1 MASFL
6 AWRVHL
12 VHFVV
17 FGVPVLG
24 LVGAVGVQEIR
35 GRREAVHLEAPRR
48 RPARPRTERRSAES
62 LSLHWAGLGLVIA
75 AAIHA
80 VVIREHFQEDLLY
93 GLFFL
98 LVTVVQ
104 LWLAAEIFLR
114 PSRRMVRYV
123 AAMSAWIIVLYV
135 ATRTTGLPVG
145 PSPWRPEA
153 VGALDIAAGCAELV
167 TLVGCAVQLRSTSM
181 AARLFAQRLP
191 GVTP

>member
-17 FGVPVLG
+17 FGVPVVG
-24 LVGAVGVQEIR
+24 LVGAIGVQEIR
-35 GRREAVHLEAPRR
+35 GRRGAGHLDESRR
-48 RPARPRTERRSAES
+48 RTARPRTTRRHPEPLS
-62 LSLHWAGLGLVIA
+62 LSWASLGLVIA

-80 VVIREHFQEDLLY
+80 AVIRAHFQEDLLY

-104 LWLAAEIFLR
+104 LGLAVEIFLR
-114 PSRRMVRYV
+114 PSQRMVRYV

-135 ATRTTGLPVG
+135 VSRVTGLPVG
-145 PSPWRPEA
+145 PTPWRPEA
-153 VGALDIAAGCAELV
+153 FGALDIAATGAELV
-167 TLVGCAVQLRSTSM
+167 TLVGCAVQLRNASM
-181 AARLFAQRLP
+181 ATRRFAQRLR
-191 GVTP
+191 GFTP

>member
-17 FGVPVLG
+17 FGVPVVG
-24 LVGAVGVQEIR
+24 LVGAIGVQEIR
-35 GRREAVHLEAPRR
+35 GRRDAGHLDESRR
-48 RPARPRTERRSAES
+48 RAARPRIVRRHPEPLS
-62 LSLHWAGLGLVIA
+62 LSWASLGLVIA

-80 VVIREHFQEDLLY
+80 AVIRAHFQEDLLY

-104 LWLAAEIFLR
+104 LGLAVEIFLR
-114 PSRRMVRYV
+114 PSQRMVRYV

-135 ATRTTGLPVG
+135 VSRVTGLPVG
-145 PSPWRPEA
+145 PTPWRPEA
-153 VGALDIAAGCAELV
+153 FGALDIAATGAELV
-167 TLVGCAVQLRSTSM
+167 TLVGCAVQLRNASM
-181 AARLFAQRLP
+181 ATRRFAQRLR
-191 GVTP
+191 GFTP